1 MRGCDIVS
9 STLNNVKLAERG
21 GSTRL
26 LVELAVVVVEESI
39 VFDIL
44 AVASVQVQL
53 DQTVEVNLLEQLPGI
68 ARLDRSLTSALRLVP
83 VLPASS
89 AATAAS
95 TLCSTV
101 VVLLLSRSGTTNALE
116 SATTATTLSS
126 ATTSTTTSTE
136 NGTTTTAESAA
147 SSSARV
153 VDDGEAGFLAN
164 SFDVES
170 GLETCAGAVW
180 LVCLW

>member
-1 MRGCDIVS
+1 MRSCDIVS
-9 STLNNVKLAERG
+9 SALNNVKLAERG
-21 GSTRL
+21 RSTRL

-39 VFDIL
+39 VFNIL
-44 AVASVQVQL
+44 AITSVQVQL

-89 AATAAS
+89 AATTAS
-95 TLCSTV
+95 TLCGTV
-101 VVLLLSRSGTTNALE
+101 VVLLLSRSSTSNTLE
-116 SATTATTLSS
+116 SATTATALSS
-126 ATTSTTTSTE
+126 TTTSTTTSTE

-147 SSSARV
+147 SGSARV
-153 VDDGEAGFLAN
+153 VDNGEAGFLAD

-170 GLETCAGAVW
+170 GLETCAGAIG
-180 LVCLW
+180 LICL